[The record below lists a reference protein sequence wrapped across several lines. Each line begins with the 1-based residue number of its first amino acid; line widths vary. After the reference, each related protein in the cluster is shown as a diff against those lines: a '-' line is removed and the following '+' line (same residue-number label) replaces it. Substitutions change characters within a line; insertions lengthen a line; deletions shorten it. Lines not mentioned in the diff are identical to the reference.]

1 MILVDSSVLID
12 YLRDR
17 STAAARHLDRI
28 QQERESWGIP
38 MVCAQEVLQGARN
51 ETEWRVLKAHFD
63 AQDLVE
69 PADWRAAHFE
79 AARIFYDCRR
89 RGLTVRSS
97 ADCLIAA
104 VALERR
110 DVLLHDDDDF
120 ETIARV
126 RPLRTLRS

>member
-17 STAAARHLDRI
+17 PTAAARCLDRL
-28 QQERESWGIP
+28 QQERAYWGVP
-38 MVCAQEVLQGARN
+38 LVCAQEVLQGARN
-51 ETEWRVLKAHFD
+51 EDEWRSLKAFFD

-69 PADWRAAHFE
+69 PAVARAAHVE

-89 RGLTVRSS
+89 RGFTVRSS
-97 ADCLIAA
+97 VDCLIAA
-104 VALERR
+104 LAIERR
-110 DVLLHDDDDF
+110 DILLHDDDDF
-120 ETIARV
+120 EAIAKV